1 MSKIHTVKIT
11 SKNLKQLREIIA
23 GLIVRNYVAG
33 NATVA
38 ADRILKLFVV
48 KENSLK
54 STKK

>member
-1 MSKIHTVKIT
+1 MPKINTIEIT
-11 SKNLKQLREIIA
+11 FKDFKLLRENIA
-23 GLIVRNYVAG
+23 HLIVKNYVAG

-38 ADRILKLFVV
+38 ADRILKLFIV